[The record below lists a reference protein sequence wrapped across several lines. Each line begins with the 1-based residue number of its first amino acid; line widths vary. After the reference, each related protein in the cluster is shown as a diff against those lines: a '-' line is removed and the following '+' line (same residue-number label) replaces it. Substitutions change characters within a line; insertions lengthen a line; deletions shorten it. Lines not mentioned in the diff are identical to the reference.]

1 MWIAP
6 HRRTVVKRR
15 TSDSVLSPLV
25 NRFDL
30 FFVARH
36 PPSTQASSEP
46 ATNRFNPNRFH
57 TIPAPQQARQLEAAL
72 QPVVPFVATAAVSM
86 GAYTAG
92 LATAQALGM
101 ALRVSCA
108 TPVAGSL
115 CGMLGVGFASALAGH
130 AARCCGA
137 ALGGGGA
144 PARGRG
150 GAAPPAWTSVRWQD
164 AAVDAALGAALF
176 KGMGGRFRG
185 VMPSDLARVGAIAHE
200 SLPAAGADYATGPA
214 RRELLRFFRRD
225 GCHHCGTRRG
235 FDVVGDHMPPNKLVR
250 DYQAAARRSWL
261 RVPGARRA
269 AEALGLPSGL
279 PRQRYFPQCRSCCQR
294 QADAIRNGRTHLV
307 WHEVLHRGGKGTA
320 WHWAGTLLGVRHLA
334 TPAGGNGNPLLDITA
349 VVPQSFLD
357 KYGLILGNQ
366 ILAEEKHLP
375 LYKELEESYPV
386 EYIAGGATQNSIRVA
401 QWMLQ
406 ARVPGATSYFGCVGA
421 DEHAEQLRK
430 TATKDGVN
438 VRYFVDPTTPT
449 GTCAAAIVGGE
460 RSLVAHLA
468 AANNYKAAHLEEPKN
483 WALVETARVV
493 YSAGFFITVSPDS
506 MLKMAR
512 HCTAA
517 DKIART
523 FAKTEGWET
532 EDVEEIAL
540 RISRFPKA
548 SGVRPRTVGADP
560 TIVALGGKLQTF
572 PVTRVPKERLVDT
585 NGAGDAFV
593 GGFLSQLVA
602 GKDVAEAVRAGSYA
616 ATVIVQRSGCTLPD
630 KPHGFAW
637 T

>member
-1 MWIAP
+1 MG
-6 HRRTVVKRR
+6 
-15 TSDSVLSPLV
+15 
-25 NRFDL
+25 
-30 FFVARH
+30 
-36 PPSTQASSEP
+36 
-46 ATNRFNPNRFH
+46 
-57 TIPAPQQARQLEAAL
+57 LEGAL
-72 QPVVPFVATAAVSM
+72 
-86 GAYTAG
+86 
-92 LATAQALGM
+92 
-101 ALRVSCA
+101 
-108 TPVAGSL
+108 
-115 CGMLGVGFASALAGH
+115 
-130 AARCCGA
+130 
-137 ALGGGGA
+137 
-144 PARGRG
+144 
-150 GAAPPAWTSVRWQD
+150 
-164 AAVDAALGAALF
+164 LGA
-176 KGMGGRFRG
+176 
-185 VMPSDLARVGAIAHE
+185 
-200 SLPAAGADYATGPA
+200 
-214 RRELLRFFRRD
+214 
-225 GCHHCGTRRG
+225 
-235 FDVVGDHMPPNKLVR
+235 
-250 DYQAAARRSWL
+250 
-261 RVPGARRA
+261 
-269 AEALGLPSGL
+269 
-279 PRQRYFPQCRSCCQR
+279 
-294 QADAIRNGRTHLV
+294 
-307 WHEVLHRGGKGTA
+307 
-320 WHWAGTLLGVRHLA
+320 
-334 TPAGGNGNPLLDITA
+334 GNPLLDITA

-406 ARVPGATSYFGCVGA
+406 VPGATSYFGCVGA

-468 AANNYKAAHLEEPKN
+468 AANNYKAAHLEEPEN

-517 DKIART
+517 DKIYCLNLSAPFISEVPPFKAALLELLPHVDYLFGNETEART

-548 SGVRPRTVGADP
+548 SGVRPRTVVITQGADP